1 MIEILTDID
10 LQAMDLLNGAN
21 TPYITAFMQL
31 YTGKLIWA
39 GMYATIAAILFA
51 NLKLNTAIMAF
62 IAIILVIVFA
72 DQTVASVIRP
82 IVERPRP
89 NNPLSPA
96 YELVFKTRDSSGFGF
111 PSCHGAN
118 TFGLAFI
125 IAYIF
130 KNRWLTTFLLLWATI
145 NSYSRIYLGLHFP
158 GDILAGAFIGWVG
171 AFIMY
176 RLLLW
181 ISKGYFKEQRT
192 YKWIYLPIWT
202 GLATIVV
209 ICITAIFQTV

>member
-1 MIEILTDID
+1 MIEILTNTDH
-10 LQAMDLLNGAN
+10 QAMDLLNGAN
-21 TPYITAFMQL
+21 TPYLTAFMQL

-39 GMYATIAAILFA
+39 AMYATIAAVLFV
-51 NLKLNTAIMAF
+51 NLKLKTAIMAF
-62 IAIILVIVFA
+62 IAIVLVIVFA
-72 DQTVASVIRP
+72 DQIVANVIRP

-96 YELVFKTRDSSGFGF
+96 YEFVFKTRDSGGFGF

-125 IAYIF
+125 VAYIF
-130 KNRWLTTFLLLWATI
+130 KNRWLTTFFMLWAAI
-145 NSYSRIYLGLHFP
+145 NSYTRIYLGLHFP

-176 RLLLW
+176 RLLW
-181 ISKGYFKEQRT
+181 WASKGYFKEKRT
-192 YKWIYLPIWT
+192 YRWVYLPIWT
-202 GLATIVV
+202 GLATIAA

>member
-1 MIEILTDID
+1 MIEFLSNID
-10 LQAMDLLNGAN
+10 NQLMDMLNGAN

-31 YTGKLIWA
+31 YTGKVIWA
-39 GMYATIAAILFA
+39 ALYATIAIVLFV
-51 NLKLNTAIMAF
+51 NLKPKTALMAF
-62 IAIILVIVFA
+62 LAIVLVIVFA
-72 DQTVASVIRP
+72 DQVVASVIRP

-89 NNPLSPA
+89 NNPLSPM
-96 YELVFKTRDSSGFGF
+96 YEFVFKTRDSGGYGF

-125 IAYIF
+125 VAYVF
-130 KNRWLTTFLLLWATI
+130 KNRWLTTFFLLWATL
-145 NSYSRIYLGLHFP
+145 NSYTRIYLGLHFP

-181 ISKGYFKEQRT
+181 VSKGYFKEPIQ
-192 YKWIYLPIWT
+192 YKWINLPIWT
-202 GLATIVV
+202 GLATIAA
-209 ICITAIFQTV
+209 ICITALIQTL